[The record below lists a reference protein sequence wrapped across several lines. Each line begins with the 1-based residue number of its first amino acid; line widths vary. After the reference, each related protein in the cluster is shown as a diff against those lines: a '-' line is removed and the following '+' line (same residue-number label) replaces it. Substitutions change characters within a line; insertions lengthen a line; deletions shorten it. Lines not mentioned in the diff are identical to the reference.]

1 MMSEG
6 EALRHAIRQKC
17 LYCCGS
23 SIKVAA
29 GCTSEDCPL
38 WPYRPQFAPRKP
50 KNKGTVQISMHMVLE
65 MQGGERCERL
75 NKRQGYSG

>member
-17 LYCCGS
+17 LYCCGG

-38 WPYRPQFAPRKP
+38 WPYRPQFAPR
-50 KNKGTVQISMHMVLE
+50 
-65 MQGGERCERL
+65 
-75 NKRQGYSG
+75 

>member
-17 LYCCGS
+17 GG